1 MRCPHGFATR
11 ASSERSDSNNNTP
24 TFTYNYDSMMRLSTM
39 SDSSNYT
46 QPVVNGATYNA
57 ANQITALNYYN
68 TTESRGYNNL
78 MQLTNITASIGNTQ
92 QLNVSYN
99 YTNGQNNGKIASTSD
114 TISGETVTY
123 QYDSLNRL
131 ISASGSGWT
140 QTQAYDPFGNLTG
153 RTGKGA
159 ASGTSISTPVNPA
172 TNQLSC
178 TYSYDANGNLIST
191 GYTYDPENRIQFAV
205 AGNYQYFY
213 DGQNKRIWQAS
224 CNSGSCLQGFVLQS
238 EIVNMFGADGKML
251 ATYTPSVPWNNTQTQ
266 LTVSFT
272 VAAERAYFGGK
283 LVAQMSNGTM
293 TAAVQDR
300 LGSVGKYYP
309 YGEDRSGQTGSDTVR
324 FATYTRDSATGN
336 DYADQRYYSSALG
349 RFMTVDPANA
359 GAMTNPQSLNR
370 YAYVLGDPINSWDPG
385 GLCPV
390 ILGGITQTPYTPGT
404 VTEQQFASDFGA
416 ITALP
421 YAGGDVFSGVANVL
435 AQGAAIPTGAVL
447 TALNAIALAAQTP
460 GPISIVAFS
469 GGAQAFA
476 SAYALLNAATRSRIS
491 DITYIDPGSAGSL
504 PTAERVVVLEDS
516 SDFVNTLMQLVG
528 AMGTPTSPNPNVPQ
542 TMTVDTGTCGHNLA
556 CVLTN
561 YYGWASP
568 ESGPCQVGATG
579 IFGAAASPIIF
590 PINDPFGWIISNILS
605 DLSIPPPTPSITET
619 ITYKLP

>member
-1 MRCPHGFATR
+1 
-11 ASSERSDSNNNTP
+11 
-24 TFTYNYDSMMRLSTM
+24 
-39 SDSSNYT
+39 
-46 QPVVNGATYNA
+46 
-57 ANQITALNYYN
+57 
-68 TTESRGYNNL
+68 
-78 MQLTNITASIGNTQ
+78 
-92 QLNVSYN
+92 
-99 YTNGQNNGKIASTSD
+99 
-114 TISGETVTY
+114 
-123 QYDSLNRL
+123 
-131 ISASGSGWT
+131 
-140 QTQAYDPFGNLTG
+140 
-153 RTGKGA
+153 
-159 ASGTSISTPVNPA
+159 
-172 TNQLSC
+172 
-178 TYSYDANGNLIST
+178 
-191 GYTYDPENRIQFAV
+191 
-205 AGNYQYFY
+205 
-213 DGQNKRIWQAS
+213 
-224 CNSGSCLQGFVLQS
+224 
-238 EIVNMFGADGKML
+238 
-251 ATYTPSVPWNNTQTQ
+251 
-266 LTVSFT
+266 
-272 VAAERAYFGGK
+272 
-283 LVAQMSNGTM
+283 
-293 TAAVQDR
+293 
-300 LGSVGKYYP
+300 
-309 YGEDRSGQTGSDTVR
+309 VR